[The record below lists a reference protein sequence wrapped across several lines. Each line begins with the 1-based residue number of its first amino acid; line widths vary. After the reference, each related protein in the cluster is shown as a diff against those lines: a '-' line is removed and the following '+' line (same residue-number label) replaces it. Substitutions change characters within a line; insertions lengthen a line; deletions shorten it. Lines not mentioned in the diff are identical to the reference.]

1 MGVGQGCRL
10 KYGVGVGVGV
20 RVTEVGD
27 GVGPTGV

>member
-20 RVTEVGD
+20 RVAEVGD